1 VSVAGT
7 MPAMKILSSPRRRRR
22 LLIAAAVLAVAVPL
36 VLLVAFYSTP
46 ADQGA
51 ATGPVVTTS
60 APAEPKH
67 APFTKANQRAVHKVL
82 HDFIETAVV
91 RRDVERSW
99 DLAAPGLR
107 AGLTREQWAQGK
119 LPVVPY
125 PAADTKTVG
134 GWDAVEYSY
143 RRTVGLEV
151 FLFPKP
157 GSGVSAMTADV
168 ELVKGHD
175 GRWRVDYWMP
185 NKFHGPPAVAKT
197 KQASS
202 PQEPSKT
209 ATKRKASGR
218 PSAAAPLKPS
228 RVWWVVP
235 IGVLSLIVLAP
246 LGIGVGIWYRN
257 RRAARE
263 YARGS

>member
-1 VSVAGT
+1 
-7 MPAMKILSSPRRRRR
+7 MPAMTIFSSPRRRRR
-22 LLIAAAVLAVAVPL
+22 LLFAAAVLAVAVPL
-36 VLLVAFYSTP
+36 VFLLAFYSTP

-51 ATGPVVTTS
+51 ATGPEVTTS
-60 APAEPKH
+60 ASAEPRH
-67 APFTKANQRAVHKVL
+67 APFTKANQRAVRKVL

-91 RRDVERSW
+91 RRHVERSW

-107 AGLTREQWAQGK
+107 AGLTRAQWARGE

-125 PAADTKTVG
+125 PAAETKSMG

-143 RRTVGLEV
+143 RRTVGVEV
-151 FLFPKP
+151 FLLPKP

-197 KQASS
+197 KKAGS
-202 PQEPSKT
+202 PREPAKS
-209 ATKRKASGR
+209 AARRSASGR
-218 PSAAAPLKPS
+218 PPAAGPLKPS

-235 IGVLSLIVLAP
+235 IGVLSLIVVAP
-246 LGIGVGIWYRN
+246 VGIGVGIWYRN

-263 YARGS
+263 YARSAGR